1 MGGKTQGYEQVISR
15 SESEPHLCLPPK
27 EKYYYCFG
35 LFPPKNRRHNGK
47 SLSANATIWY
57 WISSRSVKTEQV
69 RVSLTTLQYLCVQ
82 SMYIL
87 HQFWFII
94 HTIILLHWS
103 FPSLSQLPLPSVWFP
118 LLSFSPLSSKSHAGL
133 SRSPERKKNE
143 SDSSSIEDTGQAYV
157 VGQHA
162 KNNITVF
169 TNQPLKFLWV

>member
-1 MGGKTQGYEQVISR
+1 MGGKTQSYEQVISW
-15 SESEPHLCLPPK
+15 SESESHLCLSLE
-27 EKYYYCFG
+27 EKCYYCSGIFSQ
-35 LFPPKNRRHNGK
+35 KNRRYNGK
-47 SLSANATIWY
+47 GLSANAKIWS
-57 WISSRSVKTEQV
+57 WISNGSIKAEQV
-69 RVSLTTLQYLCVQ
+69 RVSLTTPQYLCVQ

-94 HTIILLHWS
+94 HAIILLHWS
-103 FPSLSQLPLPSVWFP
+103 FPLPTSSFLCLVP

-169 TNQPLKFLWV
+169 TNKLLKLLWV